1 MITKRVQEAFEAIK
15 SKVTPYNCQFFNSR
29 NTVGDEME
37 TIYEKDGITID
48 ICYNWG
54 YFEVFGMTNEE
65 FIDFKRLFGINN
77 PKQSGIIPTIA
88 DILGLI

>member
-1 MITKRVQEAFEAIK
+1 
-15 SKVTPYNCQFFNSR
+15 
-29 NTVGDEME
+29 ME

-48 ICYNWG
+48 ICYDWD

-77 PKQSGIIPTIA
+77 PE
-88 DILGLI
+88 

>member
-1 MITKRVQEAFEAIK
+1 MTTKRVQDAFNAIK
-15 SKVTPYNCQFFNSR
+15 SLVTSHNCQFFNSR

-54 YFEVFGMTNEE
+54 YFEVFGMTYKE
-65 FIDFKRLFGINN
+65 FIEFKGLFGIK
-77 PKQSGIIPTIA
+77 PGMSSKHI
-88 DILGLI
+88 

>member
-1 MITKRVQEAFEAIK
+1 MTTKRVQEAFEAIK
-15 SKVTPYNCQFFNSR
+15 SEVTSDNCQFFNSR

-48 ICYNWG
+48 ICYDWG

-77 PKQSGIIPTIA
+77 PEQSGIIPTMA
-88 DILGLI
+88 DIFG

>member
-1 MITKRVQEAFEAIK
+1 MTTKRVQEAFEAIK
-15 SKVTPYNCQFFNSR
+15 SEVTSDNCQFFKTR
-29 NTVGDEME
+29 NIVGDKME

-48 ICYNWG
+48 ICYDWD

-77 PKQSGIIPTIA
+77 PE
-88 DILGLI
+88 

>member
-1 MITKRVQEAFEAIK
+1 MATKRVQEAFEAIK
-15 SKVTPYNCQFFNSR
+15 SEVTPYNCQFFNSR
-29 NTVGDEME
+29 NIVGDEME

-48 ICYNWG
+48 ICYDWG

-77 PKQSGIIPTIA
+77 SK
-88 DILGLI
+88 